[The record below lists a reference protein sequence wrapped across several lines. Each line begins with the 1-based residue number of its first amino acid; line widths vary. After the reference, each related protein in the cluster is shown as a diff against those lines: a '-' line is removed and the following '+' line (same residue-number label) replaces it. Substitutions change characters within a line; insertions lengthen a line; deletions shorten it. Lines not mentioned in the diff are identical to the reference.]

1 MINWSGG
8 QWANPYIN
16 QYFYEACFSSWS
28 KKGVSMVGMV
38 KLGLSNDSFV
48 TLVRLSYLKQW
59 VFKPFLKFLV
69 LILSK

>member
-8 QWANPYIN
+8 QWANPHIN
-16 QYFYEACFSSWS
+16 QYFHEACFSAWS
-28 KKGVSMVGMV
+28 NQGVSMVGMV